1 MLADDYLQLFYL
13 KFKYFVPIGYLNFEL
28 KNFLKEF
35 RDFLEETVNMKEVY
49 NYKEALKI
57 LKRRKNLFFECIDD
71 SKKSNEY
78 IFKFSVIKSN
88 KTYYYKKI
96 KMINKKTETET
107 YYNKKICNL
116 VYFDKSYSNWNY
128 NFLVG
133 SNRIPK
139 NLDLTIYEDKNSN
152 FYEKKL
158 KINDEIIILNE
169 QKKILKYNIII
180 QYNYDI
186 NIKIDNIEYYL
197 VADEECIDIKY
208 EFKYNKYIEN
218 SKDNL
223 SKVASLYFNDKN
235 KKIEDFNEE
244 DLKMIKILNYE

>member
-1 MLADDYLQLFYL
+1 MLDDDYLHLFYL
-13 KFKYFVPIGYLNFEL
+13 KFKYFLPIKDLNFEL
-28 KNFLKEF
+28 KFFLKEF
-35 RDFLEETVNMKEVY
+35 RDCLEETVNMKEVY

-78 IFKFSVIKSN
+78 IFKFSIIKSN

-116 VYFDKSYSNWNY
+116 VYFDKSFSNWNY

-139 NLDLTIYEDKNSN
+139 NLDLTIYEYKNNN

-169 QKKILKYNIII
+169 QKKLLNYNLYL

-186 NIKIDNIEYYL
+186 NIIIDNIEYYF
-197 VADEECIDIKY
+197 ATDENYIDIKY
-208 EFKYNKYIEN
+208 EFKSNKYIEN
-218 SKDNL
+218 YQDNVSKI
-223 SKVASLYFNDKN
+223 ASLYLNDKN
-235 KKIEDFNEE
+235 KKIEDFNED
-244 DLKMIKILNYE
+244 DLKMINILNYE